1 MTTDELMAEVE
12 RLRGVL
18 ARIESLVWYEPDD
31 EDDLV
36 EAVRVMACERD
47 EAKDRARR
55 ACQLLAKE
63 IGADEHQM
71 HFGIRLDR
79 YKTIADSWRAKVAEV
94 EAERDEARA
103 EVERLRNADPGPSS
117 SG

>member
-36 EAVRVMACERD
+36 EAVRTMVRERD
-47 EAKDRARR
+47 EARRARDQF
-55 ACQLLAKE
+55 AEDVDALARE
-63 IGADEHQM
+63 A
-71 HFGIRLDR
+71 IRSR
-79 YKTIADSWRAKVAEV
+79 
-94 EAERDEARA
+94 AERNEARA
-103 EVERLRNADPGPSS
+103 EVERLRNDLAQAQRADE
-117 SG
+117 